1 MSETEKTFEEA
12 LSDLEKIVEE
22 LENGELTLEQSLE
35 RFQKGIELS
44 KYCNKRLDEVER
56 KISILI
62 ENEEGKLIEEV
73 VKDA

>member
-1 MSETEKTFEEA
+1 MSETEKSFEEA
-12 LSDLEKIVEE
+12 MSDLEKIVEE
-22 LENGELTLEQSLE
+22 LENGDLTLEQSLE

-62 ENEEGKLIEEV
+62 ENEEGELIEEV